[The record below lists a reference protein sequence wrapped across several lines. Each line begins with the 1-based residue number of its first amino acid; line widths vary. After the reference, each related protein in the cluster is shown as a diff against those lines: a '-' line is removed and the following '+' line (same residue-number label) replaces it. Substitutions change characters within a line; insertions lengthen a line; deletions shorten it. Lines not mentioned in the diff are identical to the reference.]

1 MDRRK
6 FIKTLGKAGLAVVAS
21 AIPGCENNYD
31 NLEFIITDHSPAVK
45 KPVIEKTEK
54 SKESEKKPKEVKIY
68 PVNYIGFL
76 LPGHGR

>member
-45 KPVIEKTEK
+45 NQLQKKQKNQKNQRKNQKKQRIKKTPTNQK
-54 SKESEKKPKEVKIY
+54 
-68 PVNYIGFL
+68 
-76 LPGHGR
+76 